1 MTIGERI
8 KARRKELN
16 LTLKDLY
23 EITNI
28 SAGNL
33 SEIERGKYLPGV
45 PALLQLSIALTCSTD
60 WLLRGSSH
68 SEMCFQEPT
77 SSYHTL
83 SPSEADLISMY
94 RNLDERDKK
103 DILDLIQ
110 MKYLRNKR

>member
-1 MTIGERI
+1 MLFRS
-8 KARRKELN
+8 
-16 LTLKDLY
+16 LKDLY

-45 PALLQLSIALTCSTD
+45 PALLQLSIVLRCSTD

-68 SEMCFQEPT
+68 NDPCFQEST
-77 SSYHTL
+77 NNYHTL
-83 SPSEADLISMY
+83 SPSEADLISKY
-94 RNLDERDKK
+94 RNLDDRDKK